1 MSKFSFEGKCDLSFA
16 ILSDLHMTHRGEGL
30 QKLHQHFALYAKAV
44 PSLDLHVFAGD
55 IVYQHDLSGGGSY
68 DKVESSP
75 YEYLRIVREKYAKE
89 VPLVYAIG
97 NHEWKSSQ
105 REEYWPHVKKS
116 RVTVL
121 DNTFTVFEGIVLGGL
136 SSAPKAE
143 IHGEFLPRMAAQ
155 PGYKLLM
162 CHHPEW
168 FEKHVAPHA
177 IDLTLSG
184 HAHGGQVRIF
194 GQGLYAPNQGILPK
208 LTSGWYFDKRLLVSR
223 GMTNSA
229 RAPRLNDPCE
239 LILLHLKGLNDE

>member
-1 MSKFSFEGKCDLSFA
+1 MMARQVNHHTVRSEKITKPLTFA
-16 ILSDLHMTHRGEGL
+16 IVADLHNG
-30 QKLHQHFALYAKAV
+30 
-44 PSLDLHVFAGD
+44 
-55 IVYQHDLSGGGSY
+55 
-68 DKVESSP
+68 P
-75 YEYLRIVREKYAKE
+75 YEDILPHLQGVDAILILGDLINRHRKGYANAVQFLKDA
-89 VPLVYAIG
+89 PAIAPTFYAIG

-105 REEYWPHVKKS
+105 REEYWPHVEKS

-121 DNTFTVFEGIVLGGL
+121 DNTFTVFKGIVLGGL

-194 GQGLYAPNQGILPK
+194 GRGLYAPNQGILPK